1 MSDWNAEQYHRLSNP
16 QVLWGRRVLE
26 RLAPAAGECILDL
39 GCGTGRLTAELA
51 DTLGSGFVIGVDRSE
66 SMLRHASTDERLRD
80 RSGSRSLVRAA
91 KDQRALGPHRLEDD
105 GPSVTVH
112 FVRADASS
120 LPFVDTF
127 DAVLSTATF
136 HWIRDHDTLFA
147 SIYRA
152 LVPGGRLVAQ
162 CGGGRNTERLLERT
176 AAFVDARGLVVD
188 FDGRRDPWEFA
199 DVPTTIQR
207 LDRAGFTAIDVW
219 LEEAPATLPDRQTY
233 KDFVTNVCV
242 RAHLDQVAPD
252 QRDDLLESLADQ
264 AANDSPPFTLDYW
277 RLNIVAR
284 KPAGIE
290 QAA

>member
-16 QVLWGRRVLE
+16 QVLWGRRVLQ
-26 RLAPAAGECILDL
+26 RLAPAAGESILDL
-39 GCGTGRLTAELA
+39 GCGTGRLTAELV
-51 DTLGSGFVIGVDRSE
+51 DLLGSGFVVAVDRSE
-66 SMLRHASTDERLRD
+66 SMLRHASADERLRATD
-80 RSGSRSLVRAA
+80 HP
-91 KDQRALGPHRLEDD
+91 ALRPHRLEEAP
-105 GPSVTVH
+105 PSVAVH

-136 HWIRDHDTLFA
+136 HWIRDHDALFA

-176 AAFVDARGLVVD
+176 AAFIAARGLTID

-233 KDFVTNVCV
+233 KDFVSNVCV
-242 RAHLDQVAPD
+242 RAHLDQVTPD
-252 QRDDLLESLADQ
+252 QRDDLLESLAAQ
-264 AANDSPPFTLDYW
+264 AGGDSPPYTLDYW
-277 RLNIVAR
+277 RLNIAAR